1 MFENV
6 QMLEHF
12 SHVGQ
17 YIYTQE
23 TGKIGSIMVLK
34 EKKNYRKMYIP
45 YFELECDLTNWKLR
59 QRNSSEMMFTIYFLR
74 VIGKFRHGP
83 VHGGGSYHGHGAIKQ
98 KITTFWRKTFP
109 NVFLHA

>member
-1 MFENV
+1 
-6 QMLEHF
+6 MLEHF

-74 VIGKFRHGP
+74 VIGK
-83 VHGGGSYHGHGAIKQ
+83 I
-98 KITTFWRKTFP
+98 
-109 NVFLHA
+109 